1 MKQLSAAIRLRNLLL
16 AFLGCLFGTMSVLGG
31 ENDMERAVVIQYLGP
46 QNKTVALLAFAE
58 GAGQVTVATITELK
72 MGDGATETPIQEIA
86 ITPQI
91 MIRILDA
98 VPAAKAA
105 KQPLLRVGFVDRPKG
120 KIGTVD
126 VEEAEA
132 LDFTVAIGQAI
143 ASDQD
148 AATALQTWLSRTSL
162 VR

>member
-1 MKQLSAAIRLRNLLL
+1 MKRLSAAIRPRNLLL

-58 GAGQVTVATITELK
+58 GVGQVTVATISELK
-72 MGDGATETPIQEIA
+72 MGDGAMETLIQEIA
-86 ITPQI
+86 VTPQI

-98 VPAAKAA
+98 VPAAKAP
-105 KQPLLRVGFVDRPKG
+105 KQPLLRVGFVDRPNG

-126 VEEAEA
+126 VEEAGA
-132 LDFTVAIGQAI
+132 IDFANAVGQAI
-143 ASDQD
+143 SAEPD
-148 AATALQTWLSRTSL
+148 ATIVFKTWLGRTSL